1 MSSERRRPCIS
12 SGPIALTACTAE
24 RTPAAAPRKLNVAKR
39 SCMPPMAP
47 PGGGRHA
54 LICRRPRCG
63 SVAGETTRCEIC
75 PPVLHA
81 MSCRGPSWREPA
93 RDRAAV
99 SHVASQVSCCR
110 PAAAPGGWC
119 ASDHAE
125 VPTQCRPGRGC
136 HGLFEDAA
144 ALNAILQRRSRFLV
158 NGRIKRRGGEG
169 CRRGTG
175 PRRRSLGRG
184 RQKRHA
190 GGVVADIRRRAPRR
204 KAGGGELLH
213 HLGLAVAGEAKV

>member
-1 MSSERRRPCIS
+1 
-12 SGPIALTACTAE
+12 
-24 RTPAAAPRKLNVAKR
+24 
-39 SCMPPMAP
+39 MPPMAP

-63 SVAGETTRCEIC
+63 SVAGGTTRCEIC

-169 CRRGTG
+169 CRRSAGPQAPITG
-175 PRRRSLGRG
+175 PWSRETSCGRG
-184 RQKRHA
+184 CGRYSPARAAPKSR
-190 GGVVADIRRRAPRR
+190 RRRASASPRPRR
-204 KAGGGELLH
+204 SG
-213 HLGLAVAGEAKV
+213 